1 MAERYAH
8 IDFKPPQGARE
19 AARRALEVRA
29 EKPES
34 ERGMTPVG
42 IARARDLSAGKTLSP
57 ETVRRMLSFFERH
70 EGDKSGSTWDAQGK
84 GWQAWHGWGGDA
96 GFAWARKVVRQL
108 DAADAAG
115 KRMNADASADGDPGV
130 AVVLPIDEETAEYA
144 LPGVADAHV
153 TLAYLGRL
161 SALPMGA
168 LAVARSVVAAWA
180 SQTPAMAARFSGVGR
195 FHGDDG
201 ETDAVYLSVD
211 APGLTAARDA
221 LCRALRATGLP
232 VSSEHGFTPHATL
245 AYVPRDAST
254 PDAPADL
261 PLALT
266 LDAAAVWCGPADHD
280 VPVALTGTQ
289 DPKTMTDSLR
299 FRGDS
304 TAITCAE
311 TADVGSRTWNQI
323 ARKGEFNGHPQGP
336 FRFDARTFAEI
347 LRNFRATKN
356 RRVQV
361 DFEHASEMHPE
372 NVATEGVPA
381 LAWVVD
387 IEERADGTLWGLFEW
402 VAAKAVEYVRSG
414 MYRYLSPAVQFAA
427 RDKVSGEPIG
437 ARLTSVAL
445 TNKPFLD
452 GMAPVTASEGTTTT
466 ASLTPGDVH
475 IPALTGAQRR
485 NNTMASKGPE
495 KVGEAMS
502 EEEIADLKAMKTK
515 MADAER
521 RMAEMDVAAA
531 DAAKMQAEYA
541 SLRERHMAMCAR
553 LREMAELGPEEA
565 EDAALEKIAG
575 QVAEM
580 KRIQRAE
587 AEQLSDRAI
596 SAHGLSESRRDKLI
610 AHAMRDRADFLD
622 AYPKAAAPAA
632 EPVKVASENAAPPS
646 AESLRQPAPADAN
659 TRALLSEQVAVTD
672 PHPTPIANDGT
683 IAERSAAREALAA
696 RLMSEGRA
704 KNHAEAAMLADR
716 TLTQQRAARAVA
728 PFVGA

>member
-1 MAERYAH
+1 
-8 IDFKPPQGARE
+8 
-19 AARRALEVRA
+19 
-29 EKPES
+29 
-34 ERGMTPVG
+34 
-42 IARARDLSAGKTLSP
+42 
-57 ETVRRMLSFFERH
+57 
-70 EGDKSGSTWDAQGK
+70 
-84 GWQAWHGWGGDA
+84 
-96 GFAWARKVVRQL
+96 
-108 DAADAAG
+108 
-115 KRMNADASADGDPGV
+115 
-130 AVVLPIDEETAEYA
+130 
-144 LPGVADAHV
+144 
-153 TLAYLGRL
+153 
-161 SALPMGA
+161 
-168 LAVARSVVAAWA
+168 
-180 SQTPAMAARFSGVGR
+180 
-195 FHGDDG
+195 
-201 ETDAVYLSVD
+201 
-211 APGLTAARDA
+211 
-221 LCRALRATGLP
+221 
-232 VSSEHGFTPHATL
+232 
-245 AYVPRDAST
+245 
-254 PDAPADL
+254 
-261 PLALT
+261 
-266 LDAAAVWCGPADHD
+266 
-280 VPVALTGTQ
+280 
-289 DPKTMTDSLR
+289 
-299 FRGDS
+299 
-304 TAITCAE
+304 
-311 TADVGSRTWNQI
+311 
-323 ARKGEFNGHPQGP
+323 
-336 FRFDARTFAEI
+336 
-347 LRNFRATKN
+347 
-356 RRVQV
+356 
-361 DFEHASEMHPE
+361 
-372 NVATEGVPA
+372 
-381 LAWVVD
+381 
-387 IEERADGTLWGLFEW
+387 
-402 VAAKAVEYVRSG
+402 
-414 MYRYLSPAVQFAA
+414 
-427 RDKVSGEPIG
+427 
-437 ARLTSVAL
+437 
-445 TNKPFLD
+445 
-452 GMAPVTASEGTTTT
+452 
-466 ASLTPGDVH
+466 
-475 IPALTGAQRR
+475 
-485 NNTMASKGPE
+485 MASKGPE

-696 RLMSEGRA
+696 RLMSEGKA